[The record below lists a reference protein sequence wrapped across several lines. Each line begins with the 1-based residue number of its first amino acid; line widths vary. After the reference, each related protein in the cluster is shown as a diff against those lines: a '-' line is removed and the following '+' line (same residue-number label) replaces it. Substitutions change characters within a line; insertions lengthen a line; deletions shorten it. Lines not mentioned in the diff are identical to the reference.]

1 MATLSSVLA
10 WRIPWTEGPGGL
22 HSTGLQRIGHNLV
35 TDLSL
40 SLSHTHTHTCFIWDY
55 RQEGLPAKIV
65 HFLVWGWV
73 EADRA

>member
-40 SLSHTHTHTCFIWDY
+40 CLSLSLSLSLTHTHTHMLY
-55 RQEGLPAKIV
+55 LGLQTGGVAC
-65 HFLVWGWV
+65 
-73 EADRA
+73 